1 MAVVQPV
8 GAGCGTAASAHRLS
22 NCCRRCPGCVR
33 RLILAGGVNK
43 YVGVSTVNTEQ
54 AKVLA
59 AFKVK
64 KPDANAQMPLL

>member
-1 MAVVQPV
+1 M
-8 GAGCGTAASAHRLS
+8 
-22 NCCRRCPGCVR
+22 
-33 RLILAGGVNK
+33 
-43 YVGVSTVNTEQ
+43 VGVSTVNTEQ